1 HRMRGASGNLA
12 LLQLHAVLGQMEH
25 DSRNGETMAFE
36 KQLPKLVAALANV
49 EALLRATESVH
60 AAPVSSAPT
69 LAIASL
75 SVPARTQMGEALE
88 RMACALQ
95 AGEIDGQALQ
105 HLCLL
110 LPSADTAA
118 LQAALDIFDLDH
130 ALHCVRA
137 LAQSLPPTPH
147 HLRNTADAAQP

>member
-1 HRMRGASGNLA
+1 
-12 LLQLHAVLGQMEH
+12 
-25 DSRNGETMAFE
+25 
-36 KQLPKLVAALANV
+36 
-49 EALLRATESVH
+49 
-60 AAPVSSAPT
+60 
-69 LAIASL
+69 
-75 SVPARTQMGEALE
+75 MGEALE

-95 AGEIDGQALQ
+95 AGEIDGQALR